1 MEYEEFSPLDNTLI
15 NEKEN
20 IKKLY
25 VGVKPEV
32 EKFIEKFPLNKSQGY
47 VNYIEKIMVLKNG
60 EWQYDTYIRSNK
72 SIDKKAVKKYISK
85 LEKEYEIFDIS
96 YEFHGGPPMGVIMF
110 DYNEIKG
117 DNIWV
122 VNLKPKLYEYL
133 KKKGKIGNLE
143 DQYVQIG
150 GNYFKKL
157 WKNLKFDFNNIN
169 NIVIDTVNNLFSIEE
184 NDIPLDKNIL
194 KPQNQINTY
203 HDGYSYYTFLNVY
216 KDGKFIDKLKI
227 ESKENPIEWHFIMSK
242 ILELNKN
249 SKFYGYVY
257 KLTYSIDNGI
267 ILETTDDPR
276 FKINYECK
284 YNKLRHI

>member
-20 IKKLY
+20 KKKLY

-32 EKFIEKFPLNKSQGY
+32 EKFIEKFPLKNSKGY
-47 VNYIEKIMVLKNG
+47 DNYIEKIMVLKNG

-85 LEKEYEIFDIS
+85 LEREYEIFDIS

-110 DYNEIKG
+110 DVKEIKG

-133 KKKGKIGNLE
+133 KKKGITGNLE
-143 DQYVQIG
+143 DQYGQIG
-150 GNYFKKL
+150 GYYFKKPSNNF
-157 WKNLKFDFNNIN
+157 KYDFNNVN
-169 NIVIDTVNNLFSIEE
+169 NIFIDRINNLFFIEE
-184 NDIPLDKNIL
+184 NETAHNKNIF
-194 KPQNQINTY
+194 KPIDQINTHY
-203 HDGYSYYTFLNVY
+203 DGYSYYTFLNVY

-227 ESKENPIEWHFIMSK
+227 ESKQNPIKWQFIMNK
-242 ILELNKN
+242 IFELNKH

-257 KLTYSIDNGI
+257 KLTHSLNNGI

-276 FKINYECK
+276 FKINYECE
-284 YNKLRHI
+284 YN

>member
-20 IKKLY
+20 KKKLY

-85 LEKEYEIFDIS
+85 LEKEYEVFDIS

-110 DYNEIKG
+110 DYKEIKG
-117 DNIWV
+117 DNVWV
-122 VNLKPKLYEYL
+122 INLKPKLYEYL
-133 KKKGKIGNLE
+133 KKKGIVGNLE
-143 DQYVQIG
+143 DQYVQVG
-150 GNYFKKL
+150 GNYFEKI
-157 WKNLKFDFNNIN
+157 WKNLKYEFNNVN
-169 NIVIDTVNNLFSIEE
+169 NIVIDTINKFFFIEE
-184 NDIPLDKNIL
+184 NEVPLDKNIY
-194 KPQNQINTY
+194 KPIDQINTHY
-203 HDGYSYYTFLNVY
+203 DGYSYYTYLNVY

-227 ESKENPIEWHFIMSK
+227 ESKQNPIEWQFIMNK

-257 KLTYSIDNGI
+257 KLTHSLNKGI

-284 YNKLRHI
+284 YNDYN